1 MKRINYLAFFLL
13 AAVVL
18 SSCGGLEKMKEE
30 ASDLTYS
37 VTPKVLEMH
46 GDVVKYSIKGDVP
59 AEWFNKKA
67 VVEFTPVLKYNGEET
82 ILDSKT
88 FQGEKVEANN
98 KVIAYETGGSIEF
111 IGDIPYN
118 ENMRVAE
125 LEMRAVATI
134 KDKNLPL
141 VAIKLADGVVSTST
155 LVQNNPMPILLAD
168 KFQRVISNEKDAD
181 IHYLIQRSNIKSS
194 ELSAEDIQL
203 LEEFVKEANEKENY
217 DFKGVEISSY
227 ASPDG
232 PLKLNEKLSV
242 NRKESA
248 DKYLANVISKAKV
261 YKHDAESLYNMKT
274 TAEDWN
280 GFKTLVEKSEIED
293 KNLILRV
300 LSMYSDNEVREKEI
314 KNIAATYKVLADE
327 ILPKLR
333 RSDIKVKVD
342 ITGYSDEE
350 LLNFAKTNPD
360 TLNIEELLYAGKI
373 ETDLDNK
380 LAIFESAAKN
390 YDGCYRAFNNV
401 GYVNILNG
409 NLDDAKIAIE
419 KANELKEG
427 NASVINNL
435 GVIALMEG
443 DKEAAED
450 YFVKATDAGNT
461 VDYNLGIIRIMDG
474 EYDAAVNY
482 FQNHKTFN
490 TALAM
495 LLAGKTDNAI
505 KTIDVLDDGAAINYY
520 LKAVCG
526 ARKADDNIVLTNM
539 RSAIT
544 KDATFKELAK
554 TDLEFYKYF
563 ENDAFKTIVE

>member
-1 MKRINYLAFFLL
+1 MKRITYLTSFLI

-30 ASDLTYS
+30 ASNLQYS

-46 GDVVKYSIKGDVP
+46 GNQVEYSIKGDIP

-67 VVEFTPVLKYNGEET
+67 IVEFTPVLKYNGEET
-82 ILDSKT
+82 VLESKT

-98 KVIAYETGGSIEF
+98 KVIAYETGSPIEF
-111 IGDIPYN
+111 SGVIPYT

-141 VAIKLADGVVSTST
+141 VSMKLADGVISTPT
-155 LVQNNPMPILLAD
+155 LVQNNPMPIILAD
-168 KFQRVISNEKDAD
+168 KFKRVITNEKDAD
-181 IHYLIQRSNIKSS
+181 IHYVIQRSNIKKS
-194 ELSAEDIQL
+194 ELTSEDIKL
-203 LEEFVKEANEKENY
+203 LEEFVKETNEKENY
-217 DFKGVEISSY
+217 DFKGIEISSY

-232 PLKLNEKLSV
+232 PLDLNEKLSV
-242 NRKESA
+242 KRKESA
-248 DKYLANVISKAKV
+248 DKYLAKVIGKAKINDE
-261 YKHDAESLYNMKT
+261 DAEALYNMKT
-274 TAEDWN
+274 TAEDWD
-280 GFKTLVEKSEIED
+280 GFKVLVEQSKIED
-293 KNLILRV
+293 KDLILRV
-300 LSMYSDNEVREKEI
+300 LSMYSDPVVREKEI
-314 KNIAATYKVLADE
+314 KNIAATYKVLADD
-327 ILPKLR
+327 ILPQLR

-342 ITGYSDEE
+342 VTGYSDEE
-350 LLNFAKTNPD
+350 LLDFAKNNPD

-373 ETDLDNK
+373 ETNLENK
-380 LAIFESAAKN
+380 LAIFKSAAKK
-390 YDGCYRAFNNV
+390 YDGCYRAFNNIA
-401 GYVNILNG
+401 YVNILLG
-409 NLDDAKIAIE
+409 NLDDAKVAIE

-427 NASVINNL
+427 DASVINNL

-443 DKEAAED
+443 NKEAAEE

-461 VDYNLGIIRIMDG
+461 VDYNLGIIKIMDG
-474 EYDAAVNY
+474 KYDAAVNY
-482 FQNHKTFN
+482 FQNHRTFN

-505 KTIDVLDDGAAINYY
+505 KTIDVLEDEAAINYY

-526 ARKADDNIVLTNM
+526 ARKTDDNIVLTNL
-539 RSAIT
+539 RTAIT
-544 KDATFKELAK
+544 KDASLKELAK

-563 ENDAFKTIVE
+563 ENDTFKTIIE

>member
-1 MKRINYLAFFLL
+1 MKRITYLTSFLI

-30 ASDLTYS
+30 ASNLQYS

-46 GDVVKYSIKGDVP
+46 GNQVEYSIKGDIP

-67 VVEFTPVLKYNGEET
+67 IVEFTPVLKYNGEET
-82 ILDSKT
+82 VLESKT

-98 KVIAYETGGSIEF
+98 KVIAYETGSPIEF
-111 IGDIPYN
+111 SGVIPYT

-141 VAIKLADGVVSTST
+141 VSMKLADGVISTPT
-155 LVQNNPMPILLAD
+155 LVQNNPMPIILAD
-168 KFQRVISNEKDAD
+168 KFKRVITNEKDAD
-181 IHYLIQRSNIKSS
+181 IHYVIQRSNIKKS
-194 ELSAEDIQL
+194 ELTSEDIKL
-203 LEEFVKEANEKENY
+203 LEEFVKETNEKENY
-217 DFKGVEISSY
+217 DFKGIEISSY

-232 PLKLNEKLSV
+232 PLDLNEKLSV
-242 NRKESA
+242 KRKESA
-248 DKYLANVISKAKV
+248 DKYLSKVINKAKISDE
-261 YKHDAESLYNMKT
+261 DAEALYNMKT
-274 TAEDWN
+274 TAEDWD
-280 GFKTLVEKSEIED
+280 GFKVLVEQSTIED
-293 KNLILRV
+293 KDLILRV
-300 LSMYSDNEVREKEI
+300 LSMYSDPVVREKEI
-314 KNIAATYKVLADE
+314 KNIAATYKVLADD
-327 ILPKLR
+327 ILPQLR

-342 ITGYSDEE
+342 VTGYSDEE
-350 LLNFAKTNPD
+350 LLAFAKNNPD
-360 TLNIEELLYAGKI
+360 TLNVEELLYAGKI
-373 ETDLDNK
+373 ETNLENK
-380 LAIFESAAKN
+380 LAIFKSAAKK

-401 GYVNILNG
+401 GYVNILLG
-409 NLDDAKIAIE
+409 NLDDAKVAIE

-427 NASVINNL
+427 DASVINNL

-443 DKEAAED
+443 NKEAAEE

-461 VDYNLGIIRIMDG
+461 VDYNLGIIKIMDG
-474 EYDAAVNY
+474 KYDAAVNY

-505 KTIDVLDDGAAINYY
+505 KTIDVLEDDAAINYY

-526 ARKADDNIVLTNM
+526 ARKTDDNIVLTNLKT
-539 RSAIT
+539 AIT
-544 KDATFKELAK
+544 KDASLKELAK

-563 ENDAFKTIVE
+563 ENDAFKTIIE